1 MSTYIRFTTTGK
13 SSIVC
18 AVSHT
23 CLSADR
29 FRLCPAVR
37 GADAHIKTSFY
48 QKLVLSI
55 YLMGGY
61 WSTPMN
67 GMHFEWA
74 NMDEQS
80 RGFGAIIDIDSFED
94 DGRDLM

>member
-1 MSTYIRFTTTGK
+1 MRRLSYL
-13 SSIVC
+13 C
-18 AVSHT
+18 VSREI
-23 CLSADR
+23 S
-29 FRLCPAVR
+29 FVSAVR

-55 YLMGGY
+55 YLMGGN
-61 WSTPMN
+61 WSTPMD

-80 RGFGAIIDIDSFED
+80 LGFGAIIDIDSFED